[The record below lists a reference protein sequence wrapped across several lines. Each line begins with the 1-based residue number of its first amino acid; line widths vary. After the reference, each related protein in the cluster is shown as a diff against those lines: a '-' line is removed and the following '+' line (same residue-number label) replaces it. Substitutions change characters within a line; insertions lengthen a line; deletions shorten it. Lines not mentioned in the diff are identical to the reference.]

1 MFRGWLTS
9 LPTAILALF
18 LLGFPCHAMM
28 MFMQAPAEPA
38 DHCCQD
44 CKGNKQTPA
53 QGCETLC
60 VASASARIVVQS
72 ADDSAIGLPVDCGPV
87 APIAPDPLLVGGEWA
102 APMESA
108 RPESPPLY
116 LQNSSF
122 LI

>member
-9 LPTAILALF
+9 VPTAILALF

-44 CKGNKQTPA
+44 CNESTQPPA

-72 ADDSAIGLPVDCGPV
+72 ADDSAIGVPVDCGPV
-87 APIAPDPLLVGGEWA
+87 APIAPDPLLSARELA
-102 APMESA
+102 APIESA
-108 RPESPPLY
+108 KPESPPLY
-116 LQNSSF
+116 LQNSSL